1 MIIRA
6 MMKKQFYFCFLFL
19 CASCTQLFPPPLKL
33 NDFGASEED
42 RKRWKTKGEKAMQSL
57 DLQQPA
63 LKKLYSLAKY
73 GNAKERYAAYEILIL
88 YWGFQSKISDEDLQQ
103 RIHGSWAMLY
113 TDPPWP
119 SRKKTL
125 SIHIAPE
132 DLARAAFIADWANKG
147 EDLGNVIYGCS
158 NFWANKKGDPLIWT
172 NEALRVRLGK
182 IPSTKTS
189 HDK

>member
-1 MIIRA
+1 
-6 MMKKQFYFCFLFL
+6 MMNKHFYFCFLFL
-19 CASCTQLFPPPLKL
+19 CASCTPLSPPPLKL
-33 NDFGASEED
+33 NDLRASEEEE
-42 RKRWKTKGEKAMQSL
+42 KRWKEKGEKAMQSL
-57 DLQQPA
+57 DINQPA
-63 LKKLYSLAKY
+63 LKRLYSLAKY

-88 YWGFQSKISDEDLQQ
+88 YWGFKSKISDEDLKQ
-103 RIHGSWAMLY
+103 RTHGSWAMLY
-113 TDPPWP
+113 TDPPSL

-147 EDLGNVIYGCS
+147 EDLGDDVIYGCS

-189 HDK
+189 HGK